1 MWILTLVILVNGG
14 TSPTKFETST
24 FTTKQQCEIAADK
37 RETDSTYGYCSFS
50 LSGGKLPN
58 L

>member
-24 FTTKQQCEIAADK
+24 FTTKQQCQVAADK
-37 RETDSTYGYCSFS
+37 RETDSTYGYCSY
-50 LSGGKLPN
+50 KEPKP
-58 L
+58 